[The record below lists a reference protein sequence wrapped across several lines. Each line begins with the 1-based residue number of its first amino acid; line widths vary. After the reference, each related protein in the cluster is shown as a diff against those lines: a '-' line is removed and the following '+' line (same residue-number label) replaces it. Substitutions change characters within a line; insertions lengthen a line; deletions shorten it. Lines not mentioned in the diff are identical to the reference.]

1 MEKEKKIQ
9 KIIQYKEEINTLI
22 HNKYH
27 ELAKKYELSLE
38 QFHLL
43 IELDELMID
52 IADEFKAPT
61 VGQIAKNINNS
72 QNTVS
77 ERITRLENKALVKR
91 IRDVSDKRISRV
103 VLTEKG
109 RAVLEAIEKEASSKY
124 LFNSIF
130 NMDEIDINNLL
141 NSLQKLVQEMNSIS
155 TSI

>member
-1 MEKEKKIQ
+1 MEKAKKIQ

-109 RAVLEAIEKEASSKY
+109 RAVLESIEKEASSKY